1 LLWERPLYPGRS
13 ISRKPGIRVEATEN
27 NVLTPLKNGVF
38 FILKTYFMSI
48 HTTHF
53 KQVGNFDK
61 LADKM
66 FFNIFIHQP
75 DKLVIDFIKKYFP
88 AFSTNPKRGGWTL
101 YPN

>member
-1 LLWERPLYPGRS
+1 
-13 ISRKPGIRVEATEN
+13 
-27 NVLTPLKNGVF
+27 
-38 FILKTYFMSI
+38 MSI